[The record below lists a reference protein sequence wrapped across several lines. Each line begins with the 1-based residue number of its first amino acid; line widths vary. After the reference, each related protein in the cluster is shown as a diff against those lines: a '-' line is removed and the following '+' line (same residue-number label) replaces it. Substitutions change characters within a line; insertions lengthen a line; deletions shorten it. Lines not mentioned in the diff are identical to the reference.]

1 MEYQPWE
8 IEKNWLAYWKKHEIY
23 KVENDTSKPKF
34 YILDMFP
41 YPSGSGL
48 HVGHPLGYIASDI
61 FSRYKRM
68 KGFNVL
74 HPMGFDAFGL
84 PAEQYAIQTGKH
96 PAETTKENI
105 ARYKEQLENIG
116 FCYDWSREVTT
127 SDPKFYRWT
136 QWIFMQLFNAWFDKK
151 QNKARTIDA
160 LITTFKA
167 EGNVNIEAATTN
179 ELIFH
184 AETWNALSEKE
195 QQQILM
201 QYRLAYQGFSDVN
214 WCEELGTVLAND
226 EVVNGVSVR
235 GGYPVAKRPMR
246 QWFLRITAYAQ
257 RLLEGLEGVDFPESL
272 KEMQRNW
279 IGRSEG
285 ALLKFK
291 VVSNIASPPNPLSQG
306 EGGQESPTF
315 NLKPNQFTADKS
327 RWKHLIELSRDGRK
341 SQTEAEEI
349 LWQELRNNQTRYK
362 IRRQH
367 AIEGYIADFVCIPKM
382 TVIEVD
388 GNYHNEEEQKEYDK
402 HRTEYLEE
410 FGFTIIRFNNEE
422 VIKNTK
428 DVVASITKYLS
439 EKEDSHLLNDDT
451 ETLST
456 SDSPLLGRGA
466 GDAAETGAVIEVF
479 TTRPD
484 TIFGATFLVLAP
496 EHSLVKELT
505 TPRQEKEIND
515 YITYVKS
522 RSERERQSEVKVVSG
537 AFTGSYV
544 LNPFNDEKVP
554 VWISEY
560 VLMGYGTGAIMAVP
574 ADDARDKVFAEKFN
588 LPIVH
593 VIDKSMCPGAS
604 IEDKVGKMINSH
616 FLNGLEVKDSIKKV
630 IDLVE
635 EKGIG
640 TRKVNYR
647 MRDAGFSRQRYW
659 GEPFPVHY
667 KEGNPYL
674 LDERTLP
681 VELPV
686 LKEFKPTGT
695 GESPLS
701 TAKDWVKLEDGTL
714 RETDTMP
721 GYAGSSWYFL
731 RYMDPHNETGFLS
744 KEAQAYW
751 KDVDLYIGGA
761 EHAVGHLL
769 YSRFWHKFFYDKGW
783 VETHEPYRKLVNQ
796 GMIQGRSSVVC
807 FLIPA
812 FKVTLANFDSELQK
826 KLLDYV
832 DSEMPIVFLSKNL
845 EDKFYP
851 IDYDGENVNINDT
864 PIKVLEN
871 LFLKHSNDFLC
882 NINSPVSLTNQD
894 FDIEWLTRKV
904 YTDVYIVDNDKLD
917 IEKFRVMY
925 PDYKDAVFILEDE
938 NGNPV
943 LEGEGKGAYIC
954 GWEIEKMSKSKYNVV
969 NPDDIIDEYGADT
982 FRMYEMFL
990 GPIEQS
996 KPWNT
1001 NGIDGVYKFVKRL
1014 WRMFY
1019 DDKGVLLLTSDEPT
1033 KADLKVLH
1041 KTIKKVTEDIER
1053 FNFNTCISTFMICV
1067 NELKDLN
1074 CNKRNVLEPLVLLL
1088 APFAPFIAE
1097 ELWQNVLLK
1106 KGSVHKAEFPV
1117 FNAEYLVEDSFEY
1130 PVSVNGKLRTK
1141 IEMPT
1146 KATQAEVDPV
1156 VLASEIIQKWLEGKA
1171 PKKIIFVPGRMVNV
1185 VV

>member
-23 KVENDTSKPKF
+23 KVENDTTKPKF
-34 YILDMFP
+34 YVLDMFP

-96 PAETTKENI
+96 PAQTTKENI

-136 QWIFMQLFNAWFDKK
+136 QWIFMQLFNAWYDKK
-151 QNKARTIDA
+151 ANKAKHIDELMA
-160 LITTFKA
+160 TFKS
-167 EGNVNIEAATTN
+167 EGNVNIEAATSN
-179 ELIFH
+179 ELTFH

-235 GGYPVAKRPMR
+235 GGYPVVKRPMR

-257 RLLEGLEGVDFPESL
+257 RLLEGLNEVDFPESL
-272 KEMQRNW
+272 KDMQRNW

-285 ALLKFK
+285 ASLRFK
-291 VVSNIASPPNPLSQG
+291 IASPQP
-306 EGGQESPTF
+306 SPTEREQDRLPS
-315 NLKPNQFTADKS
+315 NDTHSIAGGKVLP
-327 RWKHLIELSRDGRK
+327 
-341 SQTEAEEI
+341 
-349 LWQELRNNQTRYK
+349 
-362 IRRQH
+362 
-367 AIEGYIADFVCIPKM
+367 EG
-382 TVIEVD
+382 
-388 GNYHNEEEQKEYDK
+388 
-402 HRTEYLEE
+402 
-410 FGFTIIRFNNEE
+410 
-422 VIKNTK
+422 
-428 DVVASITKYLS
+428 
-439 EKEDSHLLNDDT
+439 ED
-451 ETLST
+451 
-456 SDSPLLGRGA
+456 LGGA
-466 GDAAETGAVIEVF
+466 IEVF

-496 EHSLVKELT
+496 EHSLVKALT
-505 TPRQEKEIND
+505 TPEQEKDISD

-554 VWISEY
+554 VWIGEY

-574 ADDARDKVFAEKFN
+574 ADDARDKAFAEKFN
-588 LPIVH
+588 LPIVDI
-593 VIDKSMCPGAS
+593 IDKSMYPGAT

-616 FLNGLEVKDSIKKV
+616 FLNGMEVKEAIKKV
-630 IDLVE
+630 IDLIE

-674 LDERTLP
+674 LDESALP

-701 TAKDWVKLEDGTL
+701 TAKDWVQLSDGTL

-731 RYMDPHNETGFLS
+731 RYMDPHNETGFVS

-769 YSRFWHKFFYDKGW
+769 YSRFWHKFFYDRGW

-796 GMIQGRSSVVC
+796 GMIQGRSSFVYMLPPL
-807 FLIPA
+807 F
-812 FKVTLANFDSELQK
+812 
-826 KLLDYV
+826 YV
-832 DSEMPIVFLSKNL
+832 RD
-845 EDKFYP
+845 
-851 IDYDGENVNINDT
+851 
-864 PIKVLEN
+864 
-871 LFLKHSNDFLC
+871 KHSNEVVSVPMKKSPIIF
-882 NINSPVSLTNQD
+882 INSNFIDDNPQLSINSLDNKWIKPLREIVNKYLKDKSEIFEFNTSEELL
-894 FDIEWLTRKV
+894 IETTLIPIH
-904 YTDVYIVDNDKLD
+904 TDVYIVNNDELD
-917 IEKFRVMY
+917 REKFRVMY

-943 LEGEGKGAYIC
+943 LEGEGKGSYIC

-1014 WRMFY
+1014 WRLFY
-1019 DDKGVLLLTSDEPT
+1019 DDKGVLLLSNDEPT

-1074 CNKRNVLEPLVLLL
+1074 CNKRSVLEPLVLLL

-1106 KGSVHKAEFPV
+1106 KGSVHKAEFPA
-1117 FNAEYLVEDSFEY
+1117 FNAAYLVEDSFEY

-1146 KATQAEVDPV
+1146 KATQAEVEPV
-1156 VLASEIIQKWLEGKA
+1156 VLANEIIQKWLEGNA
-1171 PKKIIFVPGRMVNV
+1171 PKKIVFVPGRMVNV
-1185 VV
+1185 VI

>member
-1 MEYQPWE
+1 MGYVQVQFIAENVLCNSGVQLLIFAENDRIIMEYQPWE

-23 KVENDTSKPKF
+23 KVENDTTKPKF
-34 YILDMFP
+34 YVLDMFP

-96 PAETTKENI
+96 PAQTTKENI

-116 FCYDWSREVTT
+116 FCYDWSREVNT

-136 QWIFMQLFNAWFDKK
+136 QWIFMQLFNAWYDKK
-151 QNKARTIDA
+151 ANKTKHIDE
-160 LITTFKA
+160 LIAIFKA

-179 ELIFH
+179 EIIFH

-235 GGYPVAKRPMR
+235 GGYPVVKRPMR
-246 QWFLRITAYAQ
+246 QWFLRITSYAQ
-257 RLLEGLEGVDFPESL
+257 RLLEGLEEVDFPESL

-285 ALLKFK
+285 ASVRFQI
-291 VVSNIASPPNPLSQG
+291 S
-306 EGGQESPTF
+306 
-315 NLKPNQFTADKS
+315 
-327 RWKHLIELSRDGRK
+327 
-341 SQTEAEEI
+341 
-349 LWQELRNNQTRYK
+349 
-362 IRRQH
+362 
-367 AIEGYIADFVCIPKM
+367 DFRIQ
-382 TVIEVD
+382 
-388 GNYHNEEEQKEYDK
+388 NEEA
-402 HRTEYLEE
+402 
-410 FGFTIIRFNNEE
+410 F
-422 VIKNTK
+422 
-428 DVVASITKYLS
+428 
-439 EKEDSHLLNDDT
+439 
-451 ETLST
+451 
-456 SDSPLLGRGA
+456 
-466 GDAAETGAVIEVF
+466 IEVF

-496 EHSLVKELT
+496 EHPLVKQLT
-505 TPRQEKEIND
+505 TPEQEKEISD

-544 LNPFNDEKVP
+544 LNPFTKEKVP
-554 VWISEY
+554 VWIGEY

-574 ADDARDKVFAEKFN
+574 ADDARDKAFAEKFN
-588 LPIVH
+588 LPVVDI
-593 VIDKSMCPGAS
+593 IDKSMYPGAT

-616 FLNGLEVKDSIKKV
+616 FLDGMEVKEAIKKV

-640 TRKVNYR
+640 TRKINYR

-674 LDERTLP
+674 LDESTLP

-731 RYMDPHNETGFLS
+731 RYMDPHNENAFVS
-744 KEAQAYW
+744 KEAQDYW

-769 YSRFWHKFFYDKGW
+769 YSRFWHKFFFDMGW
-783 VETHEPYRKLVNQ
+783 VNTHEPYRKLVNQ
-796 GMIQGRSSVVC
+796 GMIQGRSSFVY
-807 FLIPA
+807 
-812 FKVTLANFDSELQK
+812 KVKGEHKFVSFNLKDQ
-826 KLLDYV
+826 YV
-832 DSEMPIVFLSKNL
+832 TDPI
-845 EDKFYP
+845 
-851 IDYDGENVNINDT
+851 
-864 PIKVLEN
+864 
-871 LFLKHSNDFLC
+871 H
-882 NINSPVSLTNQD
+882 
-894 FDIEWLTRKV
+894 
-904 YTDVYIVDNDKLD
+904 TDVYIVDNDKLD

-943 LEGEGKGAYIC
+943 LEGEGKGLYIC

-1014 WRMFY
+1014 WRLFY
-1019 DDKGVLLLTSDEPT
+1019 DDKGVLLLSNDEPT

-1074 CNKRNVLEPLVLLL
+1074 CNKRSVLEPLVLLL

-1117 FNAEYLVEDSFEY
+1117 FNAAYLVEDNFEY

-1146 KATQAEVDPV
+1146 KATQTEIEPV
-1156 VLASEIIQKWLEGKA
+1156 VLANEVIQKWLEGNA

>member
-8 IEKNWLAYWKKHEIY
+8 IEKNWLAYWKKHQIY

-34 YILDMFP
+34 YVLDMFP

-96 PAETTKENI
+96 PAQTTKENI

-136 QWIFMQLFNAWFDKK
+136 QWIFMQLYNAWYDKK
-151 QNKARTIDA
+151 ANKAKHIDE
-160 LITTFKA
+160 LIATFKT

-179 ELIFH
+179 ELTFH

-214 WCEELGTVLAND
+214 WCEALGTVLAND

-235 GGYPVAKRPMR
+235 GGYPVVKRPMR

-257 RLLEGLEGVDFPESL
+257 RLLEDLEEVDFPESL

-285 ALLKFK
+285 ALVKFQ
-291 VVSNIASPPNPLSQG
+291 ILDFRFQ
-306 EGGQESPTF
+306 
-315 NLKPNQFTADKS
+315 
-327 RWKHLIELSRDGRK
+327 RD
-341 SQTEAEEI
+341 
-349 LWQELRNNQTRYK
+349 
-362 IRRQH
+362 
-367 AIEGYIADFVCIPKM
+367 
-382 TVIEVD
+382 
-388 GNYHNEEEQKEYDK
+388 
-402 HRTEYLEE
+402 EE
-410 FGFTIIRFNNEE
+410 F
-422 VIKNTK
+422 
-428 DVVASITKYLS
+428 
-439 EKEDSHLLNDDT
+439 
-451 ETLST
+451 
-456 SDSPLLGRGA
+456 
-466 GDAAETGAVIEVF
+466 IEVF

-496 EHSLVKELT
+496 EHPLVKSLT
-505 TPRQEKEIND
+505 TAEQQKEIDD

-522 RSERERQSEVKVVSG
+522 RSERERQAEIKVVSG

-544 LNPFNDEKVP
+544 LNPFNNEKLP
-554 VWISEY
+554 VWIGEY

-574 ADDARDKVFAEKFN
+574 ADDARDKAFAEKFN
-588 LPIVH
+588 LPIIDI
-593 VIDKSMCPGAS
+593 IDKSMYPDAT

-616 FLNGLEVKDSIKKV
+616 FLNGMEVKDAIKKV

-635 EKGIG
+635 KKGIG

-659 GEPFPVHY
+659 GEPFPVYY

-674 LDERTLP
+674 LSESELP

-701 TAKDWVKLEDGTL
+701 TAKDWVQLPDGTL

-731 RYMDPHNETGFLS
+731 RYMDPHNENAFVS

-769 YSRFWHKFFYDKGW
+769 YSRFWHKFFYDRGW

-796 GMIQGRSSVVC
+796 GMIQGRSSFVYLLNINLSFQFSEHLNKLLETKDFNFFLYNSIPKLFVSKSIKDLIEKYDKAVDGEVIVAGQFFNRLNQIKNVIESNISEILRKVVEKD
-807 FLIPA
+807 FLIDFNNA
-812 FKVTLANFDSELQK
+812 DN
-826 KLLDYV
+826 Y
-832 DSEMPIVFLSKNL
+832 
-845 EDKFYP
+845 
-851 IDYDGENVNINDT
+851 
-864 PIKVLEN
+864 IKVN
-871 LFLKHSNDFLC
+871 VDFY
-882 NINSPVSLTNQD
+882 NSINS
-894 FDIEWLTRKV
+894 IH
-904 YTDVYIVDNDKLD
+904 TDVYIVDNDKLD
-917 IEKFRVMY
+917 LEKFRVMY

-943 LEGEGKGAYIC
+943 LEGEGKGSYIC

-1014 WRMFY
+1014 WRLFY
-1019 DDKGVLLLTSDEPT
+1019 DDKGVLLLTNDEPT
-1033 KADLKVLH
+1033 KVELKVLH

-1074 CNKRNVLEPLVLLL
+1074 CNKRSVLEPLVLLL

-1146 KATQAEVDPV
+1146 KATQAEVEPV
-1156 VLASEIIQKWLEGKA
+1156 VLANEIIQKWLEGKA